1 MGLSSSKPTEV
12 KTKWFQDF
20 EPKLPSLE
28 GKTIA
33 ITGSTTGIGLIVAKT
48 CAKKNAS
55 HVLLLNRPS
64 PRADAAEQEIKQLLP
79 EGSSTVV
86 ETIPC
91 DLQDFESVKKA
102 AEIIKSKY
110 EAVDVLCNNA
120 GTHQF
125 RVSFVSRSV
134 VVVMINHSL
143 ILVLFCFV
151 LTVNNRSPP

>member
-1 MGLSSSKPTEV
+1 MGTSSSKPTEV
-12 KTKWFQDF
+12 TTKWFQDF

-33 ITGSTTGIGLIVAKT
+33 ITGCTTGIGLIVAKT
-48 CAKKNAS
+48 SVKKNAS
-55 HVLLLNRPS
+55 HVLLLNRTS
-64 PRADAAEQEIKQLLP
+64 PRADAAEKEVRQLLAD
-79 EGSSTVV
+79 GSATVV

-120 GTHQF
+120 GTDRF
-125 RVSFVSRSV
+125 TFFVSLSFYE
-134 VVVMINHSL
+134 SYG
-143 ILVLFCFV
+143 
-151 LTVNNRSPP
+151 

>member
-1 MGLSSSKPTEV
+1 MGTSSSKPTEV
-12 KTKWFQDF
+12 KSKWFQDF

-28 GKTIA
+28 GRTIA
-33 ITGSTTGIGLIVAKT
+33 ITGCTTGIGLIVAKT
-48 CAKKNAS
+48 AVKKNAS

-64 PRADAAEQEIKQLLP
+64 PRAEAAEQEIKLLIVD
-79 EGSSTVV
+79 GSSTVV

-120 GTHQF
+120 GTDRIF
-125 RVSFVSRSV
+125 VSFFLVSC
-134 VVVMINHSL
+134 L
-143 ILVLFCFV
+143 L
-151 LTVNNRSPP
+151 